1 MNMTV
6 PMIGTPQGWEWI
18 LIFLVFVLLFGA
30 AKLPD
35 LARGTGRALRIFKAE
50 TKGLRDDDE
59 EDSTDEPAGSEKRGI
74 TSGDQVSTSQPVDDP
89 AKRTHDS

>member
-1 MNMTV
+1 MASIAI
-6 PMIGTPQGWEWI
+6 MIGTPQGWEWI

-50 TKGLRDDDE
+50 TKGLRDDDDE
-59 EDSTDEPAGSEKRGI
+59 TTEEPADKPRGI
-74 TSGDQVSTSQPVDDP
+74 TSGDHVSTSQPVDDP
-89 AKRTHDS
+89 AKRTHDN